1 MPKGK
6 SCKPSTAQ
14 LSAQALTVTSM
25 YQKLNKQLNFA
36 ITSTALVKP
45 YKNLVSGLGSH
56 LQQAVSCGYGVK
68 SLTSQIKLIP
78 TRTLIPGIA
87 SSVLSKS
94 IIDVSRRYGVKSL
107 TFHIKPIPTRVLI
120 SGIAPSI
127 LNKNIIDNCIVVP
140 TNISKEISDTL
151 GIADN
156 NFEAAIPYNDSK
168 KVSIDT
174 FALYLTI
181 ISSIV
186 GICMSFLYTPI
197 RDYFSDKST
206 KKYQEEILQ
215 EERKQTKL
223 LEKIYIDL
231 QRDSSSSTTTEK

>member
-6 SCKPSTAQ
+6 SCKPSATQ
-14 LSAQALTVTSM
+14 LSAQALTVASM
-25 YQKLNKQLNFA
+25 YQKLSKQLNFA
-36 ITSTALVKP
+36 MHSTALVKP
-45 YKNLVSGLGSH
+45 YENLASGLGSH
-56 LQQAVSCGYGVK
+56 LQQAVSCGYGIK
-68 SLTSQIKLIP
+68 SLTSHIKPIP
-78 TRTLIPGIA
+78 TRALIPGIA
-87 SSVLSKS
+87 SSVLS
-94 IIDVSRRYGVKSL
+94 
-107 TFHIKPIPTRVLI
+107 
-120 SGIAPSI
+120 
-127 LNKNIIDNCIVVP
+127 KNIIDNCIVVP